1 MFGEE
6 FDKDPVLRIVVDIP
20 HKTPIHFTKILSEE
34 VNQLLQL
41 LWVLGLFILIV
52 HSSGNCHTF
61 VLVPG
66 RCTQMILRQSI
77 GARYCGVIALWPIDM

>member
-66 RCTQMILRQSI
+66 RCTYKKGNKCKSYKNSTLMTKH
-77 GARYCGVIALWPIDM
+77 